1 VYVIFGIGDMNKNPK
16 VGLALGSGAAR
27 GLAHIGVLKVLEENK
42 IPIDFIAGTSMGALI
57 GATYAAGLDIE
68 QIEEIAC
75 NTDWKLTARLFLP
88 TLPRSGFVEGKR
100 IKDFLKTLIGDSN
113 IDTLKVPFAV
123 VATDLLTGEEIVIH
137 KGSLVEAVRASISIP
152 VIFTPVRHQNRF
164 LVDGGLVNPV
174 PTSVAAEM
182 GADVIIAVNVIPS
195 VDIRMKRIR
204 MKNEERMSFSK
215 KALSSAI
222 LENRLSKYIQD
233 KLEKSALANRIEN
246 LFTKNAMSEK
256 EVKAPNLIDVVM
268 QTVHIAENEICLLR
282 LKQSQPDI
290 LVEPKINAVG
300 LLEFFKAPE
309 AIKSGEDAAIKT
321 LPSIEK
327 LLK

>member
-1 VYVIFGIGDMNKNPK
+1 MNKNPK

-57 GATYAAGLDIE
+57 GATYAAGLDVE

-100 IKDFLKTLIGDSN
+100 IKDFLKALMGDPN

-174 PTSVAAEM
+174 PTSVAAKM
-182 GADVIIAVNVIPS
+182 GVDVIIAVNVIPS

-233 KLEKSALANRIEN
+233 KLEKSALANKIEN
-246 LFTKNAMSEK
+246 LFTKNAMSKK

-290 LVEPKINAVG
+290 LIEPEVNAVG

-309 AIKSGEDAAIKT
+309 AIKSGKDAAIKT

>member
-1 VYVIFGIGDMNKNPK
+1 MNKNPK

-100 IKDFLKTLIGDSN
+100 IKDFLKALMGDSN

-174 PTSVAAEM
+174 PTSVAAKM
-182 GADVIIAVNVIPS
+182 GVDVIIAVNVIPS

-233 KLEKSALANRIEN
+233 KLEKSALANKIEN
-246 LFTKNAMSEK
+246 LFTKNAMSK
-256 EVKAPNLIDVVM
+256 NEVKAPNLIDVVM

-290 LVEPKINAVG
+290 LIEPEINAVG

>member
-1 VYVIFGIGDMNKNPK
+1 MNKNPK

-57 GATYAAGLDIE
+57 GATYAAGLDVE

-100 IKDFLKTLIGDSN
+100 IKDFLKALMGDPN

-174 PTSVAAEM
+174 PTSVAAKM
-182 GADVIIAVNVIPS
+182 GVDVIIAVNVIPS

-233 KLEKSALANRIEN
+233 KLEKSALANKIEN
-246 LFTKNAMSEK
+246 LFTKNAMSKK

-290 LVEPKINAVG
+290 LIEPEVNAVG

-309 AIKSGEDAAIKT
+309 A
-321 LPSIEK
+321 
-327 LLK
+327 

>member
-1 VYVIFGIGDMNKNPK
+1 MNKNPK

-233 KLEKSALANRIEN
+233 KLEKSALANKIEN

-282 LKQSQPDI
+282 LKQNQPDI
-290 LVEPKINAVG
+290 LVEPEINAVG